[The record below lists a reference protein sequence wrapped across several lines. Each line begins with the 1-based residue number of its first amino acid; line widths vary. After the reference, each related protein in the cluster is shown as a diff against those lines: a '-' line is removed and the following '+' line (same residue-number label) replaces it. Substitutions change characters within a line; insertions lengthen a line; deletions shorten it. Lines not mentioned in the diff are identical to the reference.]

1 MAASAARVALR
12 RSIECSEYRATAY
25 QRTAASLAELLR
37 HQAGRGA
44 RRFRLRL
51 LQELVAQRRRRANPR
66 PCGVRFGR
74 YFPRGL
80 SVPIKAERSRIRDPG
95 SHEQTLR
102 AGPGRHPTRSHRRG
116 RQLAVA
122 GSNPGIASSSPR
134 RVRFGLV
141 RQHRRVWAVV
151 AVVAFMGAGGAVYA
165 RTRPSPSPFVTTSVR
180 YGTILDTVLVAGTL
194 QPTQTWNLSFPA
206 PGVVATVNVS
216 PGQAVAAG
224 QLLATLDPASLQ
236 AELTQAQA
244 NLTIA
249 QAKLTLAETTSPPPP
264 AAQITIDQ
272 ADISIAQVAVTS
284 AEDAVNST
292 RITAP
297 AAGVVA
303 EINISAGQAD
313 GASNARAVAA
323 SPDIVLESLSAFEV
337 TASISDSQ
345 IAQVH
350 VGQAALVVP
359 AGQVKRLPGTVSEIT
374 PLASI
379 VQGVAAF
386 PVNISVT
393 GDPPGLFAGAGAQ
406 VAIVVQRV
414 SHVLTVP
421 TSTVHGG
428 GSSRPYVLVI
438 RGGRSVEQ
446 AVTIGATD
454 ATLAQVSSG
463 LTLGETVVLAQ
474 VDKPLPNGVT
484 GLFGR
489 KGGAG
494 VGAKG
499 RRGGK
504 AGGGI
509 P

>member
-1 MAASAARVALR
+1 MVT
-12 RSIECSEYRATAY
+12 C
-25 QRTAASLAELLR
+25 LA
-37 HQAGRGA
+37 
-44 RRFRLRL
+44 
-51 LQELVAQRRRRANPR
+51 
-66 PCGVRFGR
+66 
-74 YFPRGL
+74 
-80 SVPIKAERSRIRDPG
+80 
-95 SHEQTLR
+95 
-102 AGPGRHPTRSHRRG
+102 
-116 RQLAVA
+116 
-122 GSNPGIASSSPR
+122 
-134 RVRFGLV
+134 
-141 RQHRRVWAVV
+141 
-151 AVVAFMGAGGAVYA
+151 AGGVVYA
-165 RTRPSPSPFVTTSVR
+165 RTRPSTSPFVTTSVR

-194 QPTQTWNLSFPA
+194 QPTQTWNLNFPA
-206 PGVVATVNVS
+206 PGVVTTVNVS
-216 PGQAVAAG
+216 PGQPVTDG
-224 QLLATLDPASLQ
+224 QLLATIDPASLQ
-236 AELTQAQA
+236 AQLTQAQA

-272 ADISIAQVAVTS
+272 ADISIAQAAVIS
-284 AEDAVNST
+284 AQSAVNST
-292 RITAP
+292 RLTAP
-297 AAGVVA
+297 AAAVVA

-359 AGQVKRLPGTVSEIT
+359 AGQVTPLPGTVSEIT

-386 PVNISVT
+386 PVDISVT
-393 GDPPGLFAGAGAQ
+393 GDPPGLFAGASAQ
-406 VAIVVQRV
+406 VGIVVQHV

-421 TSTVHGG
+421 ASTVHGG
-428 GSSRPYVLVI
+428 GSGRTYVLVV
-438 RGGRSVEQ
+438 RDGK
-446 AVTIGATD
+446 AVKQTATIGATD
-454 ATLAQVSSG
+454 TTLAQVSSG
-463 LTLGETVVLAQ
+463 LTLGERVVIAQ
-474 VDKPLPNGVT
+474 ADKPLPTGSA

-489 KGGAG
+489 KGGG
-494 VGAKG
+494 VGGAKG